1 MVKWTENVNILVTT
15 QILGKDVAAEIDKVV
30 VPPQWGEGR
39 YSDGLNTEQLDNNIL
54 DDGNEFRLSKRHK
67 RVLLSVFSNPI
78 SGTIKWSEIEALF
91 KALDATIEERE
102 GSRVAV
108 ILNGKVAVFHRP
120 HPSPDTDKGA
130 VKSVR
135 KFLDD
140 VGVKP

>member
-1 MVKWTENVNILVTT
+1 MATT
-15 QILGKDVAAEIDKVV
+15 QRLVKDVAAEIDKVA
-30 VPPQWGEGR
+30 VPPQWSEGS
-39 YSDGLNTEQLDNNIL
+39 YVDGLNTKKSDNNIL
-54 DDGNEFRLSKRHK
+54 DDGNDFRLSKRHK

-78 SGTIKWSEIEALF
+78 SGTIKWSDIEALF
-91 KALDATIEERE
+91 KALDATVEERE